1 MGKCVGGRIAA
12 RLLLGMMVAIA
23 GFLVV
28 PEPGNADGSEVVCPF
43 EIEVVQALREPQN
56 EWAEG
61 AEPWPSELVNLAVFD
76 GPPEELV
83 QLIHDEETEE
93 GETATI
99 AWDLLPNEE
108 RGYWITCHYAN
119 TLVTLT
125 RALPMSV
132 TRCEVVFETQI
143 RYADGRRV
151 VRSMR
156 CF

>member
-1 MGKCVGGRIAA
+1 MARWLGGRFAA
-12 RLLLGMMVAIA
+12 GLQFSVVVGVAGLLA
-23 GFLVV
+23 V
-28 PEPGNADGSEVVCPF
+28 PEQGYATGSEVVCPF

-76 GPPEELV
+76 GPPEELA

-93 GETATI
+93 GDTATI
-99 AWDLLPNEE
+99 AWEFFPNEE

-132 TRCEVVFETQI
+132 RRCEVVFETQI
-143 RYADGRRV
+143 SYADGRRV

>member
-1 MGKCVGGRIAA
+1 MARWLGGRVAA
-12 RLLLGMMVAIA
+12 GLMLSVVVGAA
-23 GFLVV
+23 GFLAAS
-28 PEPGNADGSEVVCPF
+28 EQGLAEGAEVVCPF

-61 AEPWPSELVNLAVFD
+61 AESWPSELVNLAVFD

-83 QLIHDEETEE
+83 QLIHDEETEQ
-93 GETATI
+93 GDTATI

-132 TRCEVVFETQI
+132 TRCEVEFETQI

-151 VRSMR
+151 VRSMSCR
-156 CF
+156 

>member
-1 MGKCVGGRIAA
+1 MRVRIMARVAAGLPLGVLMGIFALAWPASGQ
-12 RLLLGMMVAIA
+12 
-23 GFLVV
+23 
-28 PEPGNADGSEVVCPF
+28 ADGAEVTCPA
-43 EIEVVQALREPQN
+43 EIEVVQELREPQT

-76 GPPEELV
+76 GPPEELF
-83 QLIHDEETEE
+83 QLIHDEESED
-93 GETATI
+93 GDTAMI
-99 AWDLLPNEE
+99 AWDLVANEG

-132 TRCEVVFETQI
+132 ARCEVVFETQM
-143 RYADGRRV
+143 RYADGREV

>member
-1 MGKCVGGRIAA
+1 MARCGGSRIAA
-12 RLLLGMMVAIA
+12 SLLLGMVAFA
-23 GFLVV
+23 GFLSM
-28 PEPGNADGSEVVCPF
+28 PEQGYADGSEVVCPF

-83 QLIHDEETEE
+83 QLIHDEESED
-93 GETATI
+93 GDTATI
-99 AWDLLPNEE
+99 AWDLFPNEE
-108 RGYWITCHYAN
+108 RGFWITCHYAN

>member
-1 MGKCVGGRIAA
+1 MRVRIMA
-12 RLLLGMMVAIA
+12 RVAA
-23 GFLVV
+23 GFPLGVLMGFAALVW
-28 PEPGNADGSEVVCPF
+28 PASGQADGAEVTCPA
-43 EIEVVQALREPQN
+43 EIEVVQELREPQT